1 MAVAKITSRGQ
12 VTIPK
17 KIREHLGAITGKEL
31 VFEVT
36 GQKEAVIKVQE
47 RPTAEYLA
55 ASLNPKNKQGT
66 PAEWKKTIDKS
77 KKEQWL
83 HQLEEI

>member
-1 MAVAKITSRGQ
+1 MAIAKITSRGQ

-17 KIREHLGAITGKEL
+17 KIREHIGAIAGKEL

-36 GQKEAVIKVQE
+36 SQKEAVIKVQE

-66 PAEWKKTIDKS
+66 PDEWKKTVDES
-77 KKEQWL
+77 KKNKWL
-83 HQLEEI
+83 CQLEEI